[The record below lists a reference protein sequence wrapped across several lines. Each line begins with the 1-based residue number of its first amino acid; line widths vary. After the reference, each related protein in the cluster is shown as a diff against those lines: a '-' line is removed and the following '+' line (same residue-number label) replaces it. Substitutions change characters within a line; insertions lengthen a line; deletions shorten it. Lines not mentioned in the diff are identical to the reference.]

1 MFAPMMAF
9 NGRSEEKFRNST
21 FSAVNATLGTGIA
34 TLATATAYD
43 VTKPDLTLYNSSAT
57 QWVMLDRMYL
67 RALAVNT
74 ASTSFHAQFVVR
86 QGNSLTSGGT
96 TLPVVNIGGNAAN
109 LITAQRPTVITATF
123 GVLTAAAAAATFDRI
138 VWREQIRDVIF
149 TVDDTFHLVFGEGVT
164 TGFAQIVAGTLA
176 AKSVHALP
184 PMWIGPG
191 STMQVHFISPSQS
204 DDPLFE
210 ISANWIEAPA
220 P

>member
-1 MFAPMMAF
+1 MFGPAMAF
-9 NGRSEEKFRNST
+9 NGRSEEKFRNSM

-43 VTKPDLTLYNSSAT
+43 VTKPDLTLYNSSVN
-57 QWVMLDRMYL
+57 QWALLDRMFL

-96 TLPVVNIGGNAAN
+96 TLPVVNMGGNAEN
-109 LITAQRPTVITATF
+109 LITAQRATVITASF

-138 VWREQIRDVIF
+138 IWREQIRDVIF
-149 TVDDTFHLVFGEGVT
+149 TVDDTFHLTFGEGST
-164 TGFAQIVAGTLA
+164 TGFHQIVAGTLA
-176 AKSVHALP
+176 AKSSHALP

-210 ISANWIEAPA
+210 IACDWIEAPA